1 MTPYQKKKF
10 DVLYKKHLNALKR
23 QGKSTTT
30 IDTYSRAVRRIST
43 YLDRCPDNL
52 TVDQLKDYF
61 DMLLQTHS
69 WSTVKTDRCGL
80 QFFYKH
86 VLDRQWDWINIVKP
100 PVQKKLPDILSYE
113 EISHMINATRE
124 ARFQCFILTVYSMG
138 LRLSE
143 ALNLRIGDIDA
154 DHMLVHVR
162 LGKGGKDR
170 FVILPQRTLEALR
183 WYWSSHRHPS
193 LIFPAGANHVLRARA
208 KQPMGGQSVLRAI
221 KAVAKSCNIH
231 KNVTTHSL
239 RHCYATHL
247 IAEGL
252 NLHAIQKLLGHES
265 PLTTAIYTQLT
276 ESAHQN
282 SAAIIDTMLNQ
293 LTINLDGQ
301 V

>member
-1 MTPYQKKKF
+1 
-10 DVLYKKHLNALKR
+10 
-23 QGKSTTT
+23 
-30 IDTYSRAVRRIST
+30 
-43 YLDRCPDNL
+43 
-52 TVDQLKDYF
+52 
-61 DMLLQTHS
+61 
-69 WSTVKTDRCGL
+69 
-80 QFFYKH
+80 
-86 VLDRQWDWINIVKP
+86 
-100 PVQKKLPDILSYE
+100 
-113 EISHMINATRE
+113 MINATRE

-143 ALNLRIGDIDA
+143 ALILRISDIDA
-154 DHMLVHVR
+154 DHMLVHVH

-193 LIFPAGANHVLRARA
+193 LIFPSGANHVPRARA
-208 KQPMGGQSVLRAI
+208 GQPMGGQSVLQAI

-252 NLHAIQKLLGHES
+252 NLHAIQKILGHKS
-265 PLTTAIYTQLT
+265 PLSTAVYTQLT

-282 SAAIIDTMLNQ
+282 SAAIIDTRLNQ
-293 LTINLDGQ
+293 LSIKLDGQ
-301 V
+301 L

>member
-1 MTPYQKKKF
+1 
-10 DVLYKKHLNALKR
+10 
-23 QGKSTTT
+23 
-30 IDTYSRAVRRIST
+30 
-43 YLDRCPDNL
+43 
-52 TVDQLKDYF
+52 
-61 DMLLQTHS
+61 
-69 WSTVKTDRCGL
+69 
-80 QFFYKH
+80 
-86 VLDRQWDWINIVKP
+86 
-100 PVQKKLPDILSYE
+100 
-113 EISHMINATRE
+113 
-124 ARFQCFILTVYSMG
+124 
-138 LRLSE
+138 
-143 ALNLRIGDIDA
+143 
-154 DHMLVHVR
+154 MLVHVR

-183 WYWSSHRHPS
+183 WYWSTHRHPS
-193 LIFPAGANHVLRARA
+193 LIFPAGANQFLRARA
-208 KQPMGGQSVLRAI
+208 NLPMGSQSVQRAI

-282 SAAIIDTMLNQ
+282 SAAIIDTMLTH
-293 LTINLDGQ
+293 LSIDLDGD